1 MSMVVRSAPPV
12 SSVGTIC
19 STTGRASGSAAA
31 GELWS
36 FAMRSDSKVMTESA
50 IDRFAREDGETIAY
64 LKRAGKSP
72 GVLWLGGFK
81 SDMNRTKAQAL
92 DEWAERRGQAFLRF
106 DYYGHGA
113 SSGEFRKGTIGR
125 WRDDALAV
133 LDRLCSGPQIL
144 VGSSM
149 GAWIALLVARLRPE
163 EIAGLFLIAPAVDFT
178 EALMWAKMSPE
189 IRRQIIEE
197 GQWQRPSAY
206 GDDPYPITRAL
217 IEDGRRHLLLDAA
230 LRIDCPV
237 HILQG
242 MKDLDVP
249 WQHALTLVE
258 RLSGNPALILI
269 KEGDHRLSTP
279 ADLQR
284 IAAVLDSLL
293 IDSTL

>member
-1 MSMVVRSAPPV
+1 
-12 SSVGTIC
+12 
-19 STTGRASGSAAA
+19 
-31 GELWS
+31 
-36 FAMRSDSKVMTESA
+36 MRSDSKVMTESA

-81 SDMNRTKAQAL
+81 SDMNGTKAQAL

-206 GDDPYPITRAL
+206 GDNPYPITRSL

>member
-1 MSMVVRSAPPV
+1 
-12 SSVGTIC
+12 
-19 STTGRASGSAAA
+19 
-31 GELWS
+31 
-36 FAMRSDSKVMTESA
+36 MRSDSKAMTESA
-50 IDRFAREDGETIAY
+50 IERFTREDGETIAY
-64 LKRAGKSP
+64 LRRRGKSP

-81 SDMNRTKAQAL
+81 SDMNGAKAQAL

-113 SSGEFRKGTIGR
+113 SSGEFRKGTISR
-125 WRDDALAV
+125 WCDDALAV
-133 LDRLCSGPQIL
+133 LDRLCGGPQIL

-149 GAWIALLVARLRPE
+149 GAWIALLAARLRPE
-163 EIAGLFLIAPAVDFT
+163 RIAGLFLIAPAADFT

-189 IRRQIIEE
+189 IQQQILEKGE
-197 GQWQRPSAY
+197 WQHPSAH
-206 GDDPYPITRAL
+206 GDDPYPITRML

-230 LRIDCPV
+230 RGIDCPV

-242 MKDLDVP
+242 MKDPDVP
-249 WQHALTLVE
+249 RHHALALVE
-258 RLSGNPALILI
+258 RLSGNPALTLI

-293 IDSTL
+293 TGSTL

>member
-1 MSMVVRSAPPV
+1 
-12 SSVGTIC
+12 
-19 STTGRASGSAAA
+19 
-31 GELWS
+31 
-36 FAMRSDSKVMTESA
+36 MRSDGKAMTESA
-50 IDRFAREDGETIAY
+50 IERFTREDGETIAY
-64 LKRAGKSP
+64 LKCHGKSP
-72 GVLWLGGFK
+72 AVLWLGGFK
-81 SDMNRTKAQAL
+81 SDMNGTKAQTL
-92 DEWAERRGQAFLRF
+92 DEWTKSRGRAYLRF

-113 SSGEFRKGTIGR
+113 SSGEFRNGTISR

-133 LDRLCSGPQIL
+133 LDRLCDGPQIL

-163 EIAGLFLIAPAVDFT
+163 RVAALLLIAPAVDFT
-178 EALMWAKMSPE
+178 EALMWAKMSTE
-189 IRRQIIEE
+189 IRRQIMEKGE
-197 GQWQRPSAY
+197 WQRASTY
-206 GDDPYPITRAL
+206 GDDPYPITRTL
-217 IEDGRRHLLLDAA
+217 IEDGRRHLLLNAE

-242 MKDLDVP
+242 MKDPDVP

-258 RLSGNPALILI
+258 RLSGNPAMTLI

-293 IDSTL
+293 AE